1 MNRNLNNSLEIHFN
15 FFCRSYISLENKE
28 SPIVFRIIFRGERKD
43 VFTGIYCQKKIW
55 MKKERL
61 VNLIHPAATE
71 INKQLRKILAAAES
85 NFQKLKFSGEEF
97 SLDDLI
103 RLMKCKTPPPQT
115 IQEYMVLKDAEQKK
129 RIGIEI
135 THTTWYKYKRTINY
149 LSEFLLQKT
158 GNKNIPVSRIDL
170 DFIKSFFMFLR
181 KEKKNCHNS
190 ATALMCCL
198 KSILLPAVKN
208 RVIKVSPFDQYVMKR
223 EPVVREFLELH
234 EIKQLENL
242 KDLNPE
248 LTLKRDAFIFACF
261 TGLPYGDLKKLSRI
275 HIQEDNDGSFNIKHS
290 RLKTGV
296 LSIIPLLPPAEK
308 ILLKYSPTEDF
319 RDFNWEIPS
328 NAKFN
333 EGLKKLAKLAGIVK
347 PVFVHLGRH
356 TFATTVTLSN
366 NVSLESVSKMLGHT
380 SMKHTQIYAKVV
392 AAKVKSEMK
401 GVRDFFS

>member
-1 MNRNLNNSLEIHFN
+1 
-15 FFCRSYISLENKE
+15 
-28 SPIVFRIIFRGERKD
+28 
-43 VFTGIYCQKKIW
+43 
-55 MKKERL
+55 
-61 VNLIHPAATE
+61 
-71 INKQLRKILAAAES
+71 
-85 NFQKLKFSGEEF
+85 
-97 SLDDLI
+97 
-103 RLMKCKTPPPQT
+103 
-115 IQEYMVLKDAEQKK
+115 
-129 RIGIEI
+129 
-135 THTTWYKYKRTINY
+135 
-149 LSEFLLQKT
+149 
-158 GNKNIPVSRIDL
+158 
-170 DFIKSFFMFLR
+170 MFLR

-242 KDLNPE
+242 KDLTPE

-328 NAKFN
+328 NTKFN